1 MSEKQCATNA
11 LGVAGGVT
19 GMAFTGGCTFC
30 LFVLAMII
38 ASTTENKYFFI
49 LPLYCLLGFI
59 YSAYQY
65 YSSKSEFTKL
75 NCIK

>member
-1 MSEKQCATNA
+1 
-11 LGVAGGVT
+11 
-19 GMAFTGGCTFC
+19 
-30 LFVLAMII
+30 LAMII

-59 YSAYQY
+59 YSAYEY